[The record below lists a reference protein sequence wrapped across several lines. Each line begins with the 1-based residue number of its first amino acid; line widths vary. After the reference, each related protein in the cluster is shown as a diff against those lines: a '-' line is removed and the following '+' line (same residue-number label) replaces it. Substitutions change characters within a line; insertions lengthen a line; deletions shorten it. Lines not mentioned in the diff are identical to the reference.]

1 RAMAQ
6 RLGPWL
12 IWVCPQKPHC
22 NVRDDS
28 HEGAMMKRA
37 ARGARC
43 LAAVFLSYASED
55 RDTAQRIAEGLHAR
69 GVSVWWDRDLYAGS
83 DFAAEIQSELEMS
96 SVIVVLWSAASVVSP
111 WVRDEAAFARDKK
124 HLIPLRIDGT
134 EPPLG
139 FRQLHTLELGRWN
152 GDGEAPAFVSL
163 SDSVRHALGS
173 PVSPRAQLVPTK
185 PKAKRH
191 RIVAAGRGAHHRR

>member
-1 RAMAQ
+1 
-6 RLGPWL
+6 
-12 IWVCPQKPHC
+12 
-22 NVRDDS
+22 
-28 HEGAMMKRA
+28 
-37 ARGARC
+37 
-43 LAAVFLSYASED
+43 
-55 RDTAQRIAEGLHAR
+55 
-69 GVSVWWDRDLYAGS
+69 
-83 DFAAEIQSELEMS
+83 MS
-96 SVIVVLWSAASVVSP
+96 TVIVVLWSAASVVSP

-191 RIVAAGRGAHHRR
+191 RIVAIGAALIIAALLASLTLVYTNRQGTDVLVGRVAIQPFVTLARAEADAFGVQFGTIVADGCVVRSTIGTTSRTSSHRSFCVC